1 MALRVAGFRWLV
13 SKFSY
18 PFQFL
23 LIVRHHNLVSE
34 NLKFHRY
41 DGFFLS
47 MLAFSMYPFL
57 IMVVLSWHRYHG
69 CKLPLHLWLA
79 VDYGAVF
86 VFRILM
92 FVDNWIASAVRLDYG
107 RQLRGS
113 RLIGRLVVISILYG
127 VLYPFLW
134 GWSFIGAIWFAAA
147 RKCLPEKNQKWG
159 FLVWLLF
166 SFCGL
171 ICLAGSFGKKWLI
184 RRQAHVRRAPQGT
197 RVSEHMVLLNMIR
210 QPDWVYEV
218 HAHEARAFEQETNP
232 YNTGM
237 NLNAVQRA
245 AVETAIQQLPVYIL
259 KGVPPDCSDCPIC
272 LEEFV
277 VGQGVRG
284 LPCAHNF
291 HVACIDKWLIL
302 NTKCPRCRC
311 IVFPFLN
318 LNNPSTIS
326 VGSDGPSV
334 STTQHMR
341 SQPSSSS
348 YLTRMQ
354 SFLVPAQEE
363 ESVPSDSSPNLS
375 PIQTSSNSS
384 DEAAVEIVEDKGEPS
399 GPIQ

>member
-1 MALRVAGFRWLV
+1 MAIRGAGIKW
-13 SKFSY
+13 
-18 PFQFL
+18 
-23 LIVRHHNLVSE
+23 
-34 NLKFHRY
+34 Y

-47 MLAFSMYPFL
+47 MLAFSI
-57 IMVVLSWHRYHG
+57 IMVFLSWRRYHR
-69 CKLPLHLWLA
+69 CKLPLHLWIA
-79 VDYGAVF
+79 VDYVAVF
-86 VFRILM
+86 VFRLLM

-107 RQLRGS
+107 RELRGN
-113 RLIGRLVVISILYG
+113 RLFGRLAVISILYG

-134 GWSFIGAIWFAAA
+134 AWSVIGALWFAGA
-147 RKCLPEKNQKWG
+147 RSCLPEKNQKWG

-171 ICLAGSFGKKWLI
+171 ICLAGNFGKKWLI

-218 HAHEARAFEQETNP
+218 AAHEARVFEQEANP

-237 NLNAVQRA
+237 NFNATQRA
-245 AVETAIQQLPVYIL
+245 AVETAIQQLPIFIL
-259 KGVPPDCSDCPIC
+259 KGVPTDCSDCPIC
-272 LEEFV
+272 LEDFV

-291 HVACIDKWLIL
+291 HVACIDKWLGL
-302 NTKCPRCRC
+302 NIKCPRCRC
-311 IVFPFLN
+311 VVFPFLH
-318 LNNPSTIS
+318 LNNPSTTP
-326 VGSDGPSV
+326 VDHDPSSI

-354 SFLVPAQEE
+354 VFLVPAQAEDAL
-363 ESVPSDSSPNLS
+363 PSDSSPI
-375 PIQTSSNSS
+375 PTSRNGP
-384 DEAAVEIVEDKGEPS
+384 DTAMEIVEDGGEPS
-399 GPIQ
+399 EPIQ

>member
-1 MALRVAGFRWLV
+1 MALRVAGFRW
-13 SKFSY
+13 
-18 PFQFL
+18 
-23 LIVRHHNLVSE
+23 
-34 NLKFHRY
+34 Y

-47 MLAFSMYPFL
+47 MLAFSI

-259 KGVPPDCSDCPIC
+259 KGIPPDCSDCPIC

-326 VGSDGPSV
+326 VDPDGPSV

-341 SQPSSSS
+341 SQPSSSI

-363 ESVPSDSSPNLS
+363 ESVPSDSSPNQS

-384 DEAAVEIVEDKGEPS
+384 DDAAVEIVEDKGEPS

>member
-1 MALRVAGFRWLV
+1 
-13 SKFSY
+13 
-18 PFQFL
+18 
-23 LIVRHHNLVSE
+23 
-34 NLKFHRY
+34 
-41 DGFFLS
+41 
-47 MLAFSMYPFL
+47 
-57 IMVVLSWHRYHG
+57 
-69 CKLPLHLWLA
+69 
-79 VDYGAVF
+79 VDYAAVF
-86 VFRILM
+86 VFRLLM
-92 FVDNWIASAVRLDYG
+92 FVDNWIASSVRLDYG
-107 RQLRGS
+107 RQLSGR
-113 RLIGRLVVISILYG
+113 RLLERLVVISILYG

-134 GWSFIGAIWFAAA
+134 GWSFVGAIWFAAA

-218 HAHEARAFEQETNP
+218 AAHEARAFEQATNP

-237 NLNAVQRA
+237 NLNAAQRA
-245 AVETAIQQLPVYIL
+245 AVETAIQQLPVFIL

-302 NTKCPRCRC
+302 NTRCPRCRC
-311 IVFPFLN
+311 LVFPFLN
-318 LNNPSTIS
+318 LNNPSTIA
-326 VGSDGPSV
+326 VNPDGPSI
-334 STTQHMR
+334 STTQQIR
-341 SQPSSSS
+341 SPPSSSS
-348 YLTRMQ
+348 YLMRMRN
-354 SFLVPAQEE
+354 FLVLAHAEDTLQ
-363 ESVPSDSSPNLS
+363 SDSSPSQS
-375 PIQTSSNSS
+375 PIPTSTSNNSPN
-384 DEAAVEIVEDKGEPS
+384 AAMEIVEDGGEPTE
-399 GPIQ
+399 PIQ